1 MTLLSYDNTLEGFFT
16 AVFEAYEYKY
26 IDPKPVRND
35 FLQQSLFA
43 ESIPIVTQQE
53 KADRVTTMLEKQVGK
68 EGMREILY
76 GFLSEDNRFES
87 VVFEII
93 RFCIQNPNQN
103 VLKNYAHPAVLQLS
117 KWVRSV
123 GREAHRMEA
132 FVRFELLQDGLY
144 FSQIEPDFNVLP
156 LISSHFKNRYQDQKW
171 LIYDKRRNYG
181 LYYDLES
188 VDNIELEF
196 DSPKISEKHDL
207 SEQNFQTLWKE
218 YFEHTTI
225 KERKNTKL
233 HLQHVP
239 RRYWKY
245 LTEKKTL

>member
-43 ESIPIVTQQE
+43 ESIPILTQQE
-53 KADRVTTMLEKQVGK
+53 KADRVATMLEKQVGK

-76 GFLSEDNRFES
+76 GFLSEDNRYEA

-93 RFCIQNPNQN
+93 RYCIQNPNQN

>member
-43 ESIPIVTQQE
+43 ESIPILTQQE

-68 EGMREILY
+68 EGMHEILY